1 MWPNNKRCAV
11 LLTFD
16 FDAETLWEAHFEPTP
31 TYLSRGTYGARVG
44 LPRILKLLDK
54 YHIPATFF
62 IPGLTAE
69 RYPHLVREIQA
80 GGHEI
85 GHHGYHHT
93 SPVNMTLQEESDVL
107 EQGIR
112 ALESIT
118 GQRPQGYRSP
128 SWDLS
133 HNSVRLFQQFGF
145 LYDSSMMADDFHP
158 YRLTLDKQEIEL
170 VELPVAWELDDAP
183 YFMFN
188 FTPYRAGLSDP
199 AKVYDIW
206 AAEFD
211 GAYAEEG
218 VFTLTMHPQI
228 TGRHY
233 RLQLLDKLIR
243 YIAGHPD
250 VWFTRCS
257 EVART
262 WLAASSAERLE
273 QH

>member
-1 MWPNNKRCAV
+1 
-11 LLTFD
+11 
-16 FDAETLWEAHFEPTP
+16 
-31 TYLSRGTYGARVG
+31 
-44 LPRILKLLDK
+44 
-54 YHIPATFF
+54 
-62 IPGLTAE
+62 
-69 RYPHLVREIQA
+69 
-80 GGHEI
+80 
-85 GHHGYHHT
+85 
-93 SPVNMTLQEESDVL
+93 
-107 EQGIR
+107 
-112 ALESIT
+112 
-118 GQRPQGYRSP
+118 
-128 SWDLS
+128 
-133 HNSVRLFQQFGF
+133 
-145 LYDSSMMADDFHP
+145 
-158 YRLTLDKQEIEL
+158 
-170 VELPVAWELDDAP
+170 
-183 YFMFN
+183 MFN

-218 VFTLTMHPQI
+218 IFTLTMHPQI
-228 TGRHY
+228 TGRTY